1 MTNFPPYLK
10 KGDCIGIVAPAG
22 FMPTEKMETCLN
34 TLQDWG
40 YTVKMG
46 ETTHSQSGNYFSGN
60 DEERLRDLQEMMDDE
75 EVHAILCARGG
86 YGMSR
91 IIDRISFK
99 KFKKN
104 PKWIVGYSDITVLH
118 AHLYSKYGISSLH
131 APMAAAFNDEGYLNP
146 YIASLKN
153 ALEGRPAHY
162 EAPGHLNNIPGVT
175 EGQLVGGN
183 LSLVAHLTGSVS
195 EFKTKNKILFLED
208 VGEYLYSIDRMM
220 IHLKRAGKFDKLH
233 GLILGGFT
241 DSKDTDLPYGKTVD
255 EILYEHVKDFE
266 FPVCFHFPVSHEAEN
281 YALKIGGNYSLTVSN
296 EKVSLEEILPQ

>member
-1 MTNFPPYLK
+1 MTIYPPYLK
-10 KGDCIGIVAPAG
+10 KGNCIGIVAPAG
-22 FMPTEKMETCLN
+22 YMPTEKMETCLN

-46 ETTHSQSGNYFSGN
+46 ATTYSQSGNYFSGS
-60 DEERLRDLQEMMDDE
+60 DEERLADLQEMMDDD
-75 EVHAILCARGG
+75 EVNAILCARGG

-91 IIDRISFK
+91 IIDQLSFK
-99 KFKKN
+99 KFKKH

-153 ALEGRPAHY
+153 ALEGKPASY
-162 EAPGHLNNIPGVT
+162 EAIGHVYNIPGEA

-208 VGEYLYSIDRMM
+208 VGEYLYSIDRLM
-220 IHLKRAGKFDKLH
+220 IHLKRAGKFDKLN

-241 DSKDTDLPYGKTVD
+241 DSKDTDRPYGKAVD
-255 EILYEHVKDFE
+255 DILNEYVKDFD
-266 FPVCFHFPVSHEAEN
+266 FPVCFHFPVSHENEN
-281 YALKIGGNYSLTVSN
+281 YALKIGGSYTLSVNKET
-296 EKVSLEEILPQ
+296 VSLEERSAE